1 MKPLSGKVALV
12 TGASAPNGIG
22 RAVAHRLADSGA
34 SVIVT
39 DIQGQITVDD
49 TVYSKN
55 ALLESLVAELR
66 GKQSQSMWLNL
77 DVTYSDEIESC
88 VSVVLNE
95 YEKIDILV
103 NNAGTTVGAN
113 NFLSTTSDQ
122 WEASFKV
129 NILGPMML
137 SKAVIPHMRKSGGGR
152 IINIGSIGSLGAE
165 AGFGAYTAMKHGL
178 AGMSKTI
185 AAEFGVDGILCN
197 TVCPG
202 YINTD
207 MHQTANKRLAVEN
220 DISLEEMKKRRY
232 ERVALRDA
240 GTPENVADAVVY
252 LSGPHSAYITGIN
265 MPVSGGVPF
274 GI

>member
-88 VSVVLNE
+88 V
-95 YEKIDILV
+95 
-103 NNAGTTVGAN
+103 
-113 NFLSTTSDQ
+113 Q
-122 WEASFKV
+122 
-129 NILGPMML
+129 
-137 SKAVIPHMRKSGGGR
+137 
-152 IINIGSIGSLGAE
+152 
-165 AGFGAYTAMKHGL
+165 
-178 AGMSKTI
+178 
-185 AAEFGVDGILCN
+185 
-197 TVCPG
+197 
-202 YINTD
+202 
-207 MHQTANKRLAVEN
+207 
-220 DISLEEMKKRRY
+220 
-232 ERVALRDA
+232 
-240 GTPENVADAVVY
+240 
-252 LSGPHSAYITGIN
+252 
-265 MPVSGGVPF
+265 
-274 GI
+274 